1 MNKSQ
6 IIDGIIYLKTFT
18 FRRFWNGVLL
28 LFSYYLSKITKKNY
42 QRGFP
47 ISIAFEPTTTC
58 NLKCPHCPSGLRQ
71 FSRPTGNATNAIFE
85 KLLNEVS
92 PYLTYLIFYFQGEP
106 YINKHF
112 LDWVKLANEKNI
124 YTATSTNAHY
134 LTEEIAEKTV
144 LSGLSRLIISL
155 DGANQETYQK
165 YRIGGNIDKVWK
177 GIENVVAFKK
187 KHNSKTPF
195 IMLQF
200 IVFKHNEHEIEQIK
214 SIGKKL
220 GIDKVVIKTAQIYDY
235 ENETDFIPENE
246 KYSRYKKDETNNKV
260 TLKNKLENSC
270 WKMWHSCVITWDGKV
285 VPCCFDKDATHH
297 LGDLEKYSFNE
308 IWQNDTYKA
317 FRNSLLKS
325 RKEIEIC
332 KNCTEGTK
340 VWA

>member
-6 IIDGIIYLKTFT
+6 FIDGIIYLKTLT

-42 QRGFP
+42 QKGFP

-134 LTEEIAEKTV
+134 LTEDVAEKTV

-187 KHNSKTPF
+187 KHKSKTPF

-214 SIGKKL
+214 AIGKEL
-220 GIDKVVIKTAQIYDY
+220 GIDKVAIKTAQIYDY
-235 ENETDFIPENE
+235 ENQADFIPENST
-246 KYSRYKKDETNNKV
+246 YSRYKKEEGKV

-308 IWQNDTYKA
+308 IWQNETYAA
-317 FRNSLLKS
+317 FRNSLLQS

>member
-6 IIDGIIYLKTFT
+6 FIDGIIYLKTLT
-18 FRRFWNGVLL
+18 FKRSWNGVLL
-28 LFSYYLSKITKKNY
+28 LFSYYVSKLTKKNY

-85 KLLNEVS
+85 KLLSEVS

-112 LDWVKLANEKNI
+112 LDWVKLANQKNI

-134 LTEEIAEKTV
+134 LTEEVAEKTV

-155 DGANQETYQK
+155 DGANQETYKK

-177 GIENVVAFKK
+177 GVENVVAFKK
-187 KHNSKTPF
+187 KHKSKTPF

-214 SIGKKL
+214 AIGKKL
-220 GIDKVVIKTAQIYDY
+220 GIDKVAIKTAQIYDY
-235 ENETDFIPENE
+235 ENQTDFIPENE
-246 KYSRYKKDETNNKV
+246 KYSRYKKEKNKI
-260 TLKNKLENSC
+260 TLKNNLENSC

-285 VPCCFDKDATHH
+285 VTCCFDKDATHH
-297 LGDLEKYSFNE
+297 LGDLSTYSFNE
-308 IWQNDTYKA
+308 IWQNETYSA
-317 FRNSLLKS
+317 FRNSLLQS

>member
-6 IIDGIIYLKTFT
+6 FIDGIIYLKTLT
-18 FRRFWNGVLL
+18 FKRSWNGVLL
-28 LFSYYLSKITKKNY
+28 LFSYYVSKLTKKNY

-85 KLLNEVS
+85 KLLSEVS

-112 LDWVKLANEKNI
+112 LDWVKLANQKNI

-134 LTEEIAEKTV
+134 LTEEVAEKTV

-155 DGANQETYQK
+155 DGANQETYKK

-177 GIENVVAFKK
+177 GVENVVAFKK
-187 KHNSKTPF
+187 KHKSKTPF

-214 SIGKKL
+214 AIGKKL
-220 GIDKVVIKTAQIYDY
+220 GIDKVAIKTAQIYDY
-235 ENETDFIPENE
+235 ENQTDFIPENE
-246 KYSRYKKDETNNKV
+246 KYSRYKKEKNKI
-260 TLKNKLENSC
+260 TLKNNLENSC

-297 LGDLEKYSFNE
+297 LGDLSTYSFNE
-308 IWQNDTYKA
+308 IWQNETYSA
-317 FRNSLLKS
+317 FRNSLLQS

>member
-6 IIDGIIYLKTFT
+6 ITDGIIYLKTLT
-18 FRRFWNGVLL
+18 FKRFWNGVLL
-28 LFSYYLSKITKKNY
+28 LVSYYVSKITKKNY
-42 QRGFP
+42 QKGFP

-58 NLKCPHCPSGLRQ
+58 NLRCPHCPSGLRQ
-71 FSRPTGNATNAIFE
+71 FSRPTGNAQDETFK

-112 LDWVKLANEKNI
+112 LDWVKLAHQKNI

-155 DGANQETYQK
+155 DGAEQETYQK

-177 GIENVVAFKK
+177 GIENVVKYKK
-187 KHNSKTPF
+187 KHKSKTPF

-200 IVFKHNEHEIEQIK
+200 IVFKHNEHEIEKIK
-214 SIGKKL
+214 SIGKEL
-220 GIDKVVIKTAQIYDY
+220 GIDKVAIKTAQIYDY
-235 ENETDFIPENE
+235 ENQTDFIPENG
-246 KYSRYKKDETNNKV
+246 KYSRYEKQSDKV
-260 TLKNKLENSC
+260 ILKNDLENSC
-270 WKMWHSCVITWDGKV
+270 WKMWHSCVVTWDGKV

-297 LGDLEKYSFNE
+297 LGDLSTYSFTE
-308 IWQNDTYKA
+308 IWQNETYSA
-317 FRNSLLKS
+317 FRNSLLQS
-325 RKEIEIC
+325 RKEIDIC
-332 KNCTEGTK
+332 QNCTEGTK

>member
-6 IIDGIIYLKTFT
+6 IIDGIIYLKTLT
-18 FRRFWNGVLL
+18 FKRFWNGILL
-28 LFSYYLSKITKKNY
+28 LISYYVSKITKKNY
-42 QRGFP
+42 QKGFP

-58 NLKCPHCPSGLRQ
+58 NLRCPHCPSGLRQ
-71 FSRPTGNATNAIFE
+71 FSRPTGNAQNETFK
-85 KLLNEVS
+85 KLLGEVS

-112 LDWVKLANEKNI
+112 LDWVKLAHQKNI

-155 DGANQETYQK
+155 DGAEQETYQK

-177 GIENVVAFKK
+177 GIENVVKYKK
-187 KHNSKTPF
+187 KHKSKTPF

-200 IVFKHNEHEIEQIK
+200 IVFKHNEHEIEKIK
-214 SIGKKL
+214 VIGKKL
-220 GIDKVVIKTAQIYDY
+220 GIDKVAIKTAQIYDY
-235 ENETDFIPENE
+235 ENQTDFIPKNE
-246 KYSRYKKDETNNKV
+246 KYSRYKKENNNI
-260 TLKNKLENSC
+260 TFKNDLENSC

-297 LGDLEKYSFNE
+297 LGDLEKYSFTE
-308 IWQNDTYKA
+308 IWQNETYSA
-317 FRNSLLKS
+317 FRNSLLQS
-325 RKEIEIC
+325 RKEIDIC
-332 KNCTEGTK
+332 QNCTEGTK